1 MNSNNK
7 ETNKKTKT
15 SAIKKSKSKL
25 NNLEQFNLLGA
36 FIWLNLTTMEKNRR
50 YSLTNLK
57 RHTTKYGVRLMA
69 ELDNRKKLYLPERY
83 NSFSDRQL
91 VEMGGGKYDLINR
104 GPEGKTFK
112 IELVPKMICNE
123 KSEMLAKSTSNEKL
137 QATTSSPASPD
148 SLTTE
153 ASPPSKQLE
162 NNSST
167 VLSLSSLLDLSQ
179 NITTQKPEEDDD
191 DEEYGMNIS
200 DDDDDDNDDNDD
212 DEENFDPQNI
222 AQNFYSQKP
231 YLGL

>member
-1 MNSNNK
+1 
-7 ETNKKTKT
+7 
-15 SAIKKSKSKL
+15 
-25 NNLEQFNLLGA
+25 
-36 FIWLNLTTMEKNRR
+36 
-50 YSLTNLK
+50 
-57 RHTTKYGVRLMA
+57 
-69 ELDNRKKLYLPERY
+69 
-83 NSFSDRQL
+83 
-91 VEMGGGKYDLINR
+91 
-104 GPEGKTFK
+104 
-112 IELVPKMICNE
+112 
-123 KSEMLAKSTSNEKL
+123 
-137 QATTSSPASPD
+137 
-148 SLTTE
+148 LTTE

>member
-7 ETNKKTKT
+7 ETNNKTKT

-25 NNLEQFNLLGA
+25 NTLEQFNLLG
-36 FIWLNLTTMEKNRR
+36 E
-50 YSLTNLK
+50 
-57 RHTTKYGVRLMA
+57 
-69 ELDNRKKLYLPERY
+69 
-83 NSFSDRQL
+83 
-91 VEMGGGKYDLINR
+91 
-104 GPEGKTFK
+104 TFK

-137 QATTSSPASPD
+137 QATTTSSSPASPD
-148 SLTTE
+148 LLTTE

-179 NITTQKPEEDDD
+179 NITTQKPEEEDDD

-200 DDDDDDNDDNDD
+200 DDDDDDNDDD

>member
-1 MNSNNK
+1 
-7 ETNKKTKT
+7 
-15 SAIKKSKSKL
+15 
-25 NNLEQFNLLGA
+25 
-36 FIWLNLTTMEKNRR
+36 MEKNRR

-69 ELDNRKKLYLPERY
+69 EKLYLPERY

-104 GPEGKTFK
+104 KPEEKTFK
-112 IELVPKMICNE
+112 MELVPKIICNE
-123 KSEMLAKSTSNEKL
+123 KSKSTSNEKL

-148 SLTTE
+148 LLTTE
-153 ASPPSKQLE
+153 ASPPSTQLE

-167 VLSLSSLLDLSQ
+167 VLSLSSLLESSQ
-179 NITTQKPEEDDD
+179 NTTQKPEEDDD

-200 DDDDDDNDDNDD
+200 DDD
-212 DEENFDPQNI
+212 ENFDP
-222 AQNFYSQKP
+222 QKP